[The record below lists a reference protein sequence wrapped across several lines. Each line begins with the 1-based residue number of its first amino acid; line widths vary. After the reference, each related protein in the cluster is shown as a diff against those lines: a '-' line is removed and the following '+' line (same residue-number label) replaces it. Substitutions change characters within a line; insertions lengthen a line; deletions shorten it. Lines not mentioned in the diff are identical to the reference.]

1 MSDVALQ
8 ADRDVPDLDTTW
20 GFATGAELAAQNIV
34 EAIFTSIGS
43 LPWDRDHGSTL
54 FDLLNDVVPPA
65 LVIAEIR
72 RVALEVEDIQPQSLV
87 VTYHPDRGE
96 RGEYHIGFVG
106 ARAEPGT
113 AVVSV

>member
-20 GFATGAELAAQNIV
+20 GAATGAELAAQNIV

-43 LPWDRDHGSTL
+43 SAVGPRPRQHAVRSCSTTWYRL
-54 FDLLNDVVPPA
+54 R

-72 RVALEVEDIQPQSLV
+72 RVALEVV
-87 VTYHPDRGE
+87 GHP
-96 RGEYHIGFVG
+96 
-106 ARAEPGT
+106 A
-113 AVVSV
+113 AVSRRDLPS